1 MKQYA
6 YLGQLSHPYFKKAL
20 TTSLILH
27 GSLFVVAIVAP
38 LLPLLQ
44 GKGAL
49 TYTST
54 IRVDIV
60 DLPDQRLYEIEKD
73 IMSTQD
79 SIKSLKKEIDTSYQ
93 DKDALKFNQRLRFQ
107 HFKPADSRN
116 LHAAGAGTEAD
127 RTGSQNDGSLF
138 HREVTA

>member
-1 MKQYA
+1 MRQYA
-6 YLGQLSHPYFKKAL
+6 YLGQFSQPYFKKAL

-27 GSLFVVAIVAP
+27 GSLFVIAIVAP

-73 IMSTQD
+73 IISTQD
-79 SIKSLKKEIDTSYQ
+79 SIKSLKKKI
-93 DKDALKFNQRLRFQ
+93 KKRN
-107 HFKPADSRN
+107 FKKRK
-116 LHAAGAGTEAD
+116 H
-127 RTGSQNDGSLF
+127 
-138 HREVTA
+138 